1 MKLSQVLEGIETLQ
15 PISQDVDV
23 TDITCD
29 SRVAKQG
36 YIFAAIK
43 GLTVD
48 RLDFVPDVVKA
59 GAVAILSDRPVETS
73 VPVILVKNVRLAF
86 GLIASHLFP
95 SPNLKKLAITGT
107 NGKTSSVFFTQQL
120 LNKVGILTAS
130 MGTVG
135 VNSPVWQENTTM
147 TTADPDSLNKN
158 FQKLQE
164 KGVQVVCI
172 EASSIGIE
180 QDRIAGNIF
189 EGGAFTNLTQDHL
202 DLHKTMRNYLN
213 AKKKLFDFVKADGVA
228 VLNADIPE
236 FQELKEYAQSKKLR
250 LFTYGKNGTE
260 AKLLSQEPTA
270 KGQLLQL
277 EVLGK
282 KYTLQFPVIG
292 DFQAYNL
299 LDVLG
304 LCYAAG
310 ADLKEIIPLA
320 ETLKAPDGRSE
331 WVAEYNQGQIYVDY
345 AHTPDALERLLIS
358 LRKHTTGRLICL
370 FGCGGNRDNTKR
382 PIMGEIANRLADVV
396 YVTDDNPRDE
406 DPASIRQMILQ
417 TCPKGIEVDNRV
429 NAIHTAIDAL
439 QPDDLLVL
447 AGKGHEDYQLIKGVK
462 HHLYEKEEILN
473 YLKTKQ

>member
-1 MKLSQVLEGIETLQ
+1 MKLSEVLKGIEVLNSIT
-15 PISQDVDV
+15 QDVEV

-29 SRVAKQG
+29 SRQAKQG

-43 GLTVD
+43 GLVVD
-48 RLDFVPDVVKA
+48 RLDFVPQVVEA

-86 GLIASHLFP
+86 GLIANRLFP
-95 SPNLKKLAITGT
+95 SEKLKKLAVTGT

-120 LNKVGILTAS
+120 LNKLGILTAS

-135 VNSPVWQENTTM
+135 IDSPVWHEPSSM
-147 TTADPDSLNKN
+147 TTADPDVLNKT
-158 FQKLQE
+158 FQRLQE
-164 KGVQVVCI
+164 KEVQVVCI

-180 QDRIAGNIF
+180 QDRIAGNVF
-189 EGGAFTNLTQDHL
+189 EGAAFTNLTQDHL

-213 AKKKLFDFVKADGVA
+213 AKKKLFDFVKPGGIA

-236 FQELKEYAQSKKLR
+236 FEELKEYALSKGLR
-250 LFTYGKNGTE
+250 LFSYGKNGQE
-260 AKLLSQEPTA
+260 AKLISQEPTA
-270 KGQLLQL
+270 KGQLLTI

-282 KYTLQFPVIG
+282 KYTIQFPVIG

-310 ADLKEIIPLA
+310 ADLEKIIPLA
-320 ETLKAPDGRSE
+320 EELKAPEGRSE
-331 WVAEYNQGQIYVDY
+331 WIAEYNHGQIYVDY
-345 AHTPDALERLLIS
+345 AHTPDALERLLVS

-406 DPASIRQMILQ
+406 DPAVVRQMILKA
-417 TCPKGIEVDNRV
+417 CPKGIEVDNRV

-462 HHLYEKEEILN
+462 YHLYEKEEILN
-473 YLKTKQ
+473 YLKTKK